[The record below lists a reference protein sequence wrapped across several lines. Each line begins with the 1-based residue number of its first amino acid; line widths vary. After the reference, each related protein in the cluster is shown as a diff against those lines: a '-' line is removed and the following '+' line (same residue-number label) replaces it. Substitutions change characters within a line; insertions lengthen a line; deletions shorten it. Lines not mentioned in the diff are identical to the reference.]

1 MKPKP
6 IPMKQDTLSEPPI
19 YKSFKVETPMG
30 SLESDSGSHIIDVAS
45 IIFVIAVLY
54 IGKKLIGRY
63 IKWKRRRSLQWKN

>member
-6 IPMKQDTLSEPPI
+6 INQDTLSEPPI

-30 SLESDSGSHIIDVAS
+30 SLESDSGSHVVDVMS
-45 IIFVIAVLY
+45 IIFVVAVLY

-63 IKWKRRRSLQWKN
+63 IR

>member
-6 IPMKQDTLSEPPI
+6 INQDTLSEPPI

-30 SLESDSGSHIIDVAS
+30 SLESDSGSHVVDVAS
-45 IIFVIAVLY
+45 IIFVVAVLY

-63 IKWKRRRSLQWKN
+63 IR